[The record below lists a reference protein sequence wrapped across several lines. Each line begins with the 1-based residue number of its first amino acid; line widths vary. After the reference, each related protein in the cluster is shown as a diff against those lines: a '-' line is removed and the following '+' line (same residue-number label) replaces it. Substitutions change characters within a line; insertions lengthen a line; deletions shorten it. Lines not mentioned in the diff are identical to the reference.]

1 MLLWPK
7 NTGIRVNA
15 IPIVKL
21 HLHRLKYNIFCMF
34 DQQYGSAIA
43 GCPIK
48 RSNTIIDAPK

>member
-7 NTGIRVNA
+7 NTGIRVDA